1 MNAQD
6 QRTRAIELAIHE
18 ELVAE
23 ACDTNDSKAFYA
35 QKDRRIVAAAL
46 RLYAA
51 MVDPQEAF
59 VRQLYY
65 VHDDIKTKDA
75 VLGILQEA
83 LRLVDAPAVIESP

>member
-1 MNAQD
+1 VNAQD

-23 ACDTNDSKAFYA
+23 AYDANDSMASHA
-35 QKDRRIVAAAL
+35 KDQRIVAAAL

-65 VHDDIKTKDA
+65 AHDDIRTKDA

>member
-1 MNAQD
+1 
-6 QRTRAIELAIHE
+6 
-18 ELVAE
+18 
-23 ACDTNDSKAFYA
+23 
-35 QKDRRIVAAAL
+35 
-46 RLYAA
+46 